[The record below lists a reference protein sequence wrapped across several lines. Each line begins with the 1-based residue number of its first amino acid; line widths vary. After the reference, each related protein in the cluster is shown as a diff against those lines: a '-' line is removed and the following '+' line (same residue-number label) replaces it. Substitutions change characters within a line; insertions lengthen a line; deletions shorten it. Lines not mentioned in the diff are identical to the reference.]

1 MPQDP
6 FPRDALADNRA
17 RRLTA
22 EQIRGLRVDARESKR
37 SGVIAGFALL
47 AFGLVI
53 VWGTITGRVPGSRL
67 KSLAVGA
74 AFAAGGALLLASRGM
89 TRGPRAAEAASES
102 TVLDVV
108 EGPFRRERLD
118 RQNNL
123 DLGGSTHSLRGS
135 VRYDYFLH
143 VGDRRLSVGQP
154 AYDAAP
160 DDGIVRAY
168 LLPDSDRI
176 VNLERIADA
185 PPTPIE
191 ANAAAVLRERFGA
204 VLEGEPP
211 APAKSGAMT
220 PAALRTALLGRW
232 RTQGSTPLQIEF
244 RADGTVASVGDGAEK
259 ATRWEVLDA
268 GRIRIDG
275 EDQRVEVDG
284 DELLLGTRG
293 PTFRFRRVRG
303 L

>member
-6 FPRDALADNRA
+6 FPRGALADNRA

-22 EQIRGLRVDARESKR
+22 EQIRGLRIDARESKH
-37 SGVIAGFALL
+37 SGTMAGVALL
-47 AFGLVI
+47 AFGLFI
-53 VWGTITGRVPGSRL
+53 VWGTLTGRVHGSRL
-67 KSLAVGA
+67 GSFAVGA
-74 AFAAGGALLLASRGM
+74 AFAVGGGLFLASRGM

-108 EGPFRRERLD
+108 EGQFRRERVD
-118 RQNNL
+118 RRSGL
-123 DLGGSTHSLRGS
+123 DLGGSTRSSSGS
-135 VRYDYFLH
+135 ARYLYYLY

-154 AYDAAP
+154 TYDAAP

-191 ANAAAVLRERFGA
+191 AHAAAVLRERFGA
-204 VLEGEPP
+204 VLESERPS
-211 APAKSGAMT
+211 PAKSGATT
-220 PAALRTALLGRW
+220 PAALRAALLGRW
-232 RTQGSTPLQIEF
+232 KTQGSTPLQLEF
-244 RADGTVASVGDGAEK
+244 RADGTVVSDGAEK

-275 EDQRVEVDG
+275 EDQRVDVDG

-293 PTFRFRRVRG
+293 PTFRFRRARG